1 MISFSTFLQ
10 AAISPLIVYLSYS
23 HSNFVFA
30 IGVFILGLLYSSL
43 FIKNPKRVG
52 FYPVVGFGLMFMVF
66 AIYVSKAYIE
76 AMKIP
81 GHFMDDVWSVY
92 LFPYGIGFLVMIGAL
107 YKWILGTRE
116 EELMIRFLQPTDAGT
131 MLAITVAISQTFKS
145 LQDSR
150 QVKAFITYAGIGALS
165 LAFLLY
171 ADSKATVGYGIEYVF
186 SRGDYLAKVILQI
199 LPLLAFMFLG
209 MFRWEQFNLMTLL
222 APFTVWIGVWEL
234 RGVSEIGNH
243 MFIIGLFLLLF
254 ALGYYTGEMVFIK
267 FLRRWFSRTPAMAT
281 NAGSVPVSDSQLNLN
296 PTSPD
301 MVVSGNGSNIQ
312 TNMPPTMKGSLEE
325 VLSNMDSLLK
335 AYKQAYSKKK
345 VENPYAELR
354 TGNEVLDRILDRFRK
369 PRIAMYERKFLD
381 DVINEFAGFDVL

>member
-1 MISFSTFLQ
+1 MK
-10 AAISPLIVYLSYS
+10 AIPLLIQILLSPLIVYMAYNHATFPTALGIYIAGFIYGLSNGK
-23 HSNFVFA
+23 HR
-30 IGVFILGLLYSSL
+30 SSL
-43 FIKNPKRVG
+43 RYFSLLVG
-52 FYPVVGFGLMFMVF
+52 SGIIFMVF
-66 AIYVSKAYIE
+66 AIYFSKAYVE
-76 AMKIP
+76 AMRIP
-81 GHFMDDVWSVY
+81 MKNDVMAWFFLYYAGVFIFMTFSVY
-92 LFPYGIGFLVMIGAL
+92 KWLLGPYKDEYLVVVDYPRPSASSSLEEQFGFYLTLISEFKRVHADWLV
-107 YKWILGTRE
+107 
-116 EELMIRFLQPTDAGT
+116 
-131 MLAITVAISQTFKS
+131 KS
-145 LQDSR
+145 
-150 QVKAFITYAGIGALS
+150 FIKYVGIGAVAL
-165 LAFLLY
+165 LLLLY
-171 ADSKATVGYGIEYVF
+171 ADSKASYGYGIEYVF
-186 SRGDYLAKVILQI
+186 SRGDYLAKIILQI

-267 FLRRWFSRTPAMAT
+267 FLRRRFSRTPAMAT
-281 NAGSVPVSDSQLNLN
+281 NAGSVPIN

-301 MVVSGNGSNIQ
+301 MVVSENGSNIQ
-312 TNMPPTMKGSLEE
+312 TEMPPTITGSLEE

-369 PRIAMYERKFLD
+369 PRIAMYEKKFLD